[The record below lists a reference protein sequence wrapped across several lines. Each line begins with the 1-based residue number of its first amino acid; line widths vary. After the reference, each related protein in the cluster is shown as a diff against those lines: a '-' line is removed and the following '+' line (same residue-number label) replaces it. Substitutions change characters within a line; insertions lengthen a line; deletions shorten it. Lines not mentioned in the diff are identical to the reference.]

1 MLPTHP
7 TMKAVTFFLVTLLA
21 TVAVAAAAAP
31 AAATG
36 GHRGEERIRFRGPLS
51 GDQEVPPVHTAAWGT
66 VRARLRGGTDLA
78 VRFSFAGLG
87 SPVNESIGIH
97 VHRGAKGV
105 NGPILF
111 ALTAETRLFA
121 RGTAGRGRSRLH
133 LSDEQAAAA
142 RAGELYVNVHTNAF
156 PAGELRGQL
165 WPLPARRRYG
175 NHY

>member
-1 MLPTHP
+1 
-7 TMKAVTFFLVTLLA
+7 MKAVTFFVVTLLA

-87 SPVNESIGIH
+87 SPVNESIGIRPGTH
-97 VHRGAKGV
+97 GQPRRWRPPEPPSPPLARSGGA
-105 NGPILF
+105 
-111 ALTAETRLFA
+111 R
-121 RGTAGRGRSRLH
+121 RQRRRRRGR
-133 LSDEQAAAA
+133 Q
-142 RAGELYVNVHTNAF
+142 
-156 PAGELRGQL
+156 
-165 WPLPARRRYG
+165 RR
-175 NHY
+175 